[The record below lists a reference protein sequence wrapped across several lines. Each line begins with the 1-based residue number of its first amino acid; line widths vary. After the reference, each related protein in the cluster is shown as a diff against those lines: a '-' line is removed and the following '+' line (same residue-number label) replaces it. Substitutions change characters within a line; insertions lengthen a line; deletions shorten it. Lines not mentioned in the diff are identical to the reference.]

1 MHEVVEIV
9 LNEGATDSTVVM
21 QPWGMPLRLPARH
34 SFRIVA
40 RAPTAGQ
47 LEVVRQPDRV
57 IVFGWPGSTA
67 EVFDGDRLVDEF
79 PTPVPS
85 VPPGKTVKQ
94 FLDLMGLSP
103 PGDRPDDH
111 AR

>member
-1 MHEVVEIV
+1 MHEVIETIRNDGSADVALVIE
-9 LNEGATDSTVVM
+9 
-21 QPWGMPLRLPARH
+21 PWGMPLLLPAGH
-34 SFRIVA
+34 SFTIVA

-67 EVFDGDRLVDEF
+67 EVFDGDHLVDEF

-85 VPPGKTVKQ
+85 VPPGKSVRE
-94 FLDLMGLSP
+94 FLDLMGFQP
-103 PGDRPDDH
+103 PPSGE
-111 AR
+111 